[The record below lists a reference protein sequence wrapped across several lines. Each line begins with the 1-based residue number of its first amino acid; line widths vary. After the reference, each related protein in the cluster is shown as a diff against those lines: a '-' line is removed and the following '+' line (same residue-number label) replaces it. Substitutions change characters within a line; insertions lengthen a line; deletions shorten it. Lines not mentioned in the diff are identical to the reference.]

1 MFERDFIMKQ
11 INQLPAV
18 LTHILTALVTRKKDQ
33 YEEFQFEEINEQ
45 LREHFSFDISVLL
58 SLNNDSIIHT
68 LKTEYRLNNELIGQ
82 LGDILYEIAELEQ
95 NIYPEEKLYQKSLV
109 IFQYL
114 EQHDSVFSFDRHQ
127 RIKLMTDDR

>member
-1 MFERDFIMKQ
+1 MKQ
-11 INQLPAV
+11 INQLAAV

-58 SLNNDSIIHT
+58 SLNNDSIIDT

-95 NIYPEEKLYQKSLV
+95 NIYPEEELYQKSLV

>member
-1 MFERDFIMKQ
+1 MKQ